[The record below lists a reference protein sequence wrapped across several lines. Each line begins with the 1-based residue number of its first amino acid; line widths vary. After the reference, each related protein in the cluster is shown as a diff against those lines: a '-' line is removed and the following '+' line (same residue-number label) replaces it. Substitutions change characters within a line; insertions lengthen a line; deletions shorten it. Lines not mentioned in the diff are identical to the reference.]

1 MSDRVSVPKKE
12 LHRFRVQA
20 PQKDRKKRGR
30 KLVIRLRDTQASSVE
45 ANGKLNVGSDKVSRR
60 STSSALVPVKKQR
73 LRTRAWRWML
83 LWLSLVSFMGVAVT
97 CGVLLLTKLPPPID
111 CRKISALSADG
122 DRLYCAQ
129 REAESGKLDQL
140 VAALRLVQH
149 WPKEHPLYPEAQR
162 QMTAWSKA
170 ILNLAQQ
177 KIRQGNPS
185 SAIAIASYI
194 PMSSPLY
201 KEAQAKMN
209 AWKQNVKQVEEIT
222 SQVTNALKSQSWQKA
237 SQLISQLSQFNQEPW
252 TLSRVDALLKKLSEE
267 KEAWEQLEEARELAQ
282 SNTLEQIKQAIALTT
297 QINANS
303 YVKAQALAEQS
314 GWSHT
319 LVLIGA
325 KLFEQNNF
333 ASVIDILQH
342 IPTTAPQYAA
352 AQDWI
357 QLSRAAQTANK
368 NNILALV
375 DALSAI
381 RSIAP
386 QSPVHQVASS
396 QATRWQQQL
405 QDLKQLQ
412 VARLFASFQQRA
424 GLTYAVNQAA
434 RIAPGRPQRLMAQT
448 LIAQWRKE
456 IQQIDDRNSLANARQ
471 LALGGTMAELKS
483 AVELASQIKLG
494 QPLRIEAQTEM
505 AKWNR
510 QIQALED
517 RPILDLAEA
526 LAQRRDLIA
535 AISTA
540 GQIRSDRPLYPE
552 AQKAI
557 ANWVAQVQTAQD
569 RPILDAAAALAAQGR
584 YDAAIATA
592 SQIPPE
598 RALYKQAQAAIAGW
612 TAQKAASGQS
622 EQAAPVEQN

>member
-45 ANGKLNVGSDKVSRR
+45 ANGKLNVGSDKASRR
-60 STSSALVPVKKQR
+60 STSSALVPVKKRR
-73 LRTRAWRWML
+73 LRVRAWRWML
-83 LWLSLVSFMGVAVT
+83 LWLSLFSIMGVAVT
-97 CGVLLLTKLPPPID
+97 SGVLLLTKLPPPID

-129 REAESGKLDQL
+129 RAAESGKLDQL
-140 VAALRLVQH
+140 VAAIRLVQH
-149 WPKEHPLYPEAQR
+149 WPQAHPLYPEAQR
-162 QMTAWSKA
+162 QMTAWSQA

-185 SAIAIASYI
+185 NAIAIASYI
-194 PMSSPLY
+194 PFSSPLY
-201 KEAQAKMN
+201 KEAQAKIN

-222 SQVTNALKSQSWQKA
+222 AQVTDALKSQSWQKA
-237 SQLISQLSQFNQEPW
+237 SQLISRLSQLNQEPW
-252 TLSRVDALLKKLSEE
+252 TLSRVDALLKKLSDE
-267 KEAWEQLEEARELAQ
+267 KEAWEQLEEARELAK
-282 SNTLEQIKQAIALTT
+282 SNALEPIKQAIALTT

-303 YVKAQALAEQS
+303 YVKAQALVEQS

-319 LVLIGA
+319 LVQIAA

-368 NNILALV
+368 NNIFALV

-386 QSPVHQVASS
+386 QSPVHQAASS

-456 IQQIDDRNSLANARQ
+456 IQQIDDRNSLANGRQ

-494 QPLRIEAQTEM
+494 QPLRIEAQTEI

-517 RPILDLAEA
+517 QPILDLAEA

-592 SQIPPE
+592 AQIPPE
-598 RALYKQAQAAIAGW
+598 RALYEQAQAAIAGW
-612 TAQKAASGQS
+612 TAQKAANAQS
-622 EQAAPVEQN
+622 EQVAPVEPN